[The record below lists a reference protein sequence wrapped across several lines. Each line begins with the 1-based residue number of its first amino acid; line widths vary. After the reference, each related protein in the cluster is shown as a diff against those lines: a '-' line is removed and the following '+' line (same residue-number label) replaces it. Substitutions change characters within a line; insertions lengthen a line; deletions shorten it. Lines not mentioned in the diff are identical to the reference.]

1 MKNIQQEGLEPASNL
16 TNASVQ
22 PDKHKCLTAQGLAS
36 DPTDASPCQ
45 PLQRCS
51 CCHRLLPLC
60 AFYLKGHLQKPDRCC
75 KECRKADNR
84 LRRKAAKCS
93 VKGESPRRRYPVITE
108 IEQESVRMYLLRK
121 ALQTVR
127 ESVLRKR
134 RRRYEEDF

>member
-1 MKNIQQEGLEPASNL
+1 MKNIQQEGFEPTSDL

-36 DPTDASPCQ
+36 DLTDASPCQ
-45 PLQRCS
+45 PLRRCS
-51 CCHRLLPLC
+51 CCHRLLPLS
-60 AFYLKGHLQKPDRCC
+60 AFYLKGPSQKPDHCC

-84 LRRKAAKCS
+84 IRRKAAKCS
-93 VKGESPRRRYPVITE
+93 VKEEAPRRYPVITE
-108 IEQESVRMYLLRK
+108 IEKESVRLYLLRK